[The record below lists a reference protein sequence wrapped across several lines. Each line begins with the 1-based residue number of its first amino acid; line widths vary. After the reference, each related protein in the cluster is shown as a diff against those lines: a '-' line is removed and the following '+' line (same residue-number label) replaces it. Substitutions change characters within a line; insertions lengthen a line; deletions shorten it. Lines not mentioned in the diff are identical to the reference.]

1 MPFTTSKNVRNL
13 LNKFN
18 PMYRKNHR
26 ELEEMSKEDLINYV
40 EKLHVEIRTT
50 QVVYYHS
57 GVHEGKRCFAAD
69 LWAHKQGIL
78 AFDTERKYSTN
89 KGPNWDKRK
98 ELGWEA
104 QLEEKCIKHS
114 NQSVDETSGITIF
127 NILQEENKKLKEEN
141 EKVNND
147 LFERTSF
154 ESYFLQNEEDKDFID
169 YIEFLEFRKDDEKE
183 CLDRATERYKSLM
196 ITLKENRKLKEELKL
211 KDEIIRLHE
220 TS

>member
-40 EKLHVEIRTT
+40 DKLHDEIRTT
-50 QVVYYHS
+50 QHVYYHS
-57 GVHEGKRCFAAD
+57 GVHEGKRCFAGD

-127 NILQEENKKLKEEN
+127 NILQENDKYEDKIFDLENEIVDQDVKICNLKIDLEEKESYVKLYEKIKNERDDSLIENEELWDENK
-141 EKVNND
+141 
-147 LFERTSF
+147 
-154 ESYFLQNEEDKDFID
+154 
-169 YIEFLEFRKDDEKE
+169 
-183 CLDRATERYKSLM
+183 
-196 ITLKENRKLKEELKL
+196 KL
-211 KDEIIRLHE
+211 KDEIITLHE